1 MFEKDIIINN
11 CRWGGRSGGG
21 VYNAGPCSAGSLLS
35 LLPSSF
41 FLPFFCVLFFFFFFL
56 ASVLFLPSSLI
67 LPNPSQAIPS
77 HRHPIPSH
85 PIAIQS
91 FEMDRAR
98 LQAIAAHFQKK
109 GCCRNSHPG
118 WLETGLA
125 PPPHSL
131 HDGSGP
137 VAKRAPAARRA
148 RGAGE
153 AGRRS
158 SEK

>member
-1 MFEKDIIINN
+1 M
-11 CRWGGRSGGG
+11 GPPG
-21 VYNAGPCSAGSLLS
+21 AGDRELGCIRMGLALFCPIFPCFLLLS
-35 LLPSSF
+35 SFSLSSAFCFFSFSFLLLSSF
-41 FLPFFCVLFFFFFFL
+41 FL
-56 ASVLFLPSSLI
+56 LPSFF
-67 LPNPSQAIPS
+67 PTHPKPS
-77 HRHPIPSH
+77 HPIAIQSH

-153 AGRRS
+153 AGRPS